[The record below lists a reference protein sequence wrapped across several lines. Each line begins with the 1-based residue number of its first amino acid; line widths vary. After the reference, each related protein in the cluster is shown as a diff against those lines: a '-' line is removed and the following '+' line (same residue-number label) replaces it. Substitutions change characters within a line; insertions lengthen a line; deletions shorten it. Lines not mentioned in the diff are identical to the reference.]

1 MASRASTRALIERK
15 LQQQPGCSK
24 TALRNVLSVLSK
36 HNVLR
41 EDMEATKRNRKKSM
55 QTSVD
60 QLSLA
65 VTPHGPVMQTI
76 EISGFQWDIVNPFA
90 VLHQL
95 GLVSAEFGN
104 LLSGI
109 IEALMPA
116 PLRIVLYVDE
126 CRPGNCL
133 RPDYARKMQCI
144 CWTFVDFPGWLLK
157 RTEGWFVLG
166 LLRSSVVAKM
176 PGGVSA
182 VMKKVLRVFFSECWR

>member
-1 MASRASTRALIERK
+1 MASLAATRALVERE

-41 EDMEATKRNRKKSM
+41 EDMQATKRNRKRTM
-55 QTSVD
+55 QTSAD
-60 QLSLA
+60 QLAMA
-65 VTPHGPVMQTI
+65 VTPYGPVMQTI

-144 CWTFVDFPGWLLK
+144 CWTFGFPRLAAPANRGMARARIIAVIDRCETAWWHK
-157 RTEGWFVLG
+157 RRHEEN
-166 LLRSSVVAKM
+166 VASM
-176 PGGVSA
+176 FPYC
-182 VMKKVLRVFFSECWR
+182 RQ